1 MRGSGVNR
9 GMVMS
14 PPLLERVRL
23 RMAADSAS
31 PDLGALTLRESE
43 LVVDSGALAELSG
56 QLSAE
61 LRGAGP
67 LEELLALPGVTDV
80 LVNAPEEIW
89 FDRGSGFERS
99 TVQFASDSAV
109 RVLAVRLAAQAGRRL
124 DDAAPFV
131 DASLPDGTR
140 LHAILPPLV
149 DHPTLSLRV
158 LSRRRLTM
166 EDLVRAG
173 LLSAAMAEVLQA
185 LVSARMTLLIS
196 GGTGAGK
203 TTLLA
208 ALLST
213 VAPTE
218 RIVTIEDAP
227 ELAVDHPHVVGL
239 HARSANIEQAGAV
252 GLRELVRQSLR
263 MRADRLVVGEFRGA
277 EIVELLAALNTG
289 HSGGAATVHANSMGD
304 VPARLVA
311 LAALGGM
318 SAEVLGAQARS
329 GLDVV
334 IQLGRDR
341 GGVRQLTE
349 IGLWSRSDRAAG
361 PDTVWSRAGGRG
373 PAAAE
378 LAGRIYVAGIAVPE
392 LLTDAR
398 TGPDR
403 ADEEGGCRR

>member
-1 MRGSGVNR
+1 
-9 GMVMS
+9 MVMS

>member
-1 MRGSGVNR
+1 
-9 GMVMS
+9 MVMP